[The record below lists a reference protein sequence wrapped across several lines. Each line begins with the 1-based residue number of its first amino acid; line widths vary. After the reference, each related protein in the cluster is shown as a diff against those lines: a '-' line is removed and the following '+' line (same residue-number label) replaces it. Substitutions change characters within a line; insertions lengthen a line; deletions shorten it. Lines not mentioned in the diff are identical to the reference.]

1 MSVAFQTRSITIP
14 SGTGR
19 RSLNS
24 SVTFDSRVN
33 SAAVALN
40 GFALDFD
47 NSDHHINIAEADT
60 DIVSINGNTV
70 NFRVE
75 CNYADKNFDDP
86 YRGYVTALVIADVQ

>member
-1 MSVAFQTRSITIP
+1 MPVAFQTSSVTIP

-19 RSLNS
+19 RSVDS
-24 SVTFDSRVN
+24 SVTFGSSVN

-60 DIVSINGNTV
+60 DIVSVSGRTV
-70 NFRVE
+70 NFRVQ
-75 CNYADKNFDDP
+75 CNYADKNFDDR